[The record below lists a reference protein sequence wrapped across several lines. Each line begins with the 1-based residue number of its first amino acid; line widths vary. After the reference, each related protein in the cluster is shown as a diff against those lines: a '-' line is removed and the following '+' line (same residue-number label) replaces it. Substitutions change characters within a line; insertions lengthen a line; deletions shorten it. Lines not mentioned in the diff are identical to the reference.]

1 MSRSTTLETLLQ
13 PWRAMR
19 HGIESS
25 LFRKGVRNASVRTLL
40 TRQCLLAVVALA
52 GGVVGGFF
60 HPWLLH
66 FGLGVGIVTANFYF
80 LATSIAR
87 RLESAGQPG
96 GQGPLVASTIVRFYG
111 RLILTGVL
119 LAVLLVFGKISLA
132 ALLAGLSTVVATIL
146 IWGVESYLAQHSK
159 EA

>member
-1 MSRSTTLETLLQ
+1 MSRPTVLDTLLQ
-13 PWRAMR
+13 PWRALR
-19 HGIESS
+19 HRIEAH
-25 LFRKGVRNASVRTLL
+25 LYARGVRNASVRALL
-40 TRQCLLAVVALA
+40 TRQCLLAVVAMGVGVA
-52 GGVVGGFF
+52 GGIF

-66 FGLGVGIVTANFYF
+66 FGIGVGIVTANFYF

-87 RLESAGQPG
+87 RLESGV
-96 GQGPLVASTIVRFYG
+96 QGPLVASTIVRFYG

>member
-1 MSRSTTLETLLQ
+1 MSRTSTLETLLQ
-13 PWRAMR
+13 PWRAIR

-25 LFRKGVRNASVRTLL
+25 LYHKGVRNASVRTLL
-40 TRQCLLAVVALA
+40 TRQCLLAVIALVVGVA
-52 GGVVGGFF
+52 GGYF

-66 FGLGVGIVTANFYF
+66 FAIGVGIVTANFYF
-80 LATSIAR
+80 LATSLAR
-87 RLESAGQPG
+87 RLEAGAR
-96 GQGPLVASTIVRFYG
+96 GPLVASMIFRFYG

-119 LAVLLVFGKISLA
+119 LAILLVFGQISLA